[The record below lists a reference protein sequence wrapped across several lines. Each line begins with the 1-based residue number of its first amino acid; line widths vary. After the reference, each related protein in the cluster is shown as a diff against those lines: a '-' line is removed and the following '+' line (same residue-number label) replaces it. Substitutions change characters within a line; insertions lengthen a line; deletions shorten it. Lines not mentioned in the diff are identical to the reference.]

1 MSEKKDM
8 PSSEEKDGLNFEDV
22 KNLTIE
28 EAVRKD
34 SEMKAGITESDGVLD
49 KYIKQHRDEVTS
61 QKFETKLSDFEDL
74 DTKALD
80 NFIKKQRE
88 ELVNSGIVS
97 KDVFE
102 ETAEPKSEVES
113 EEVAEPVVEETEV
126 KEVEAEPE
134 SEPVETVD
142 TEKEA
147 ATEVETTTPE
157 VEETVAAVEE
167 AKEDPVAIPA
177 EEVKEA
183 EKEVTSIALSAD
195 DNKPTSKKKRVI
207 IGGLAALVVA
217 IFGAGYALH
226 YTKDSTT
233 TVASSSTSSSQKKT
247 TSSSSAA
254 EKAKKAKKAFEDAYA
269 ALFTDDTKTK
279 LKNSEFDKISV
290 LKEKLDDLKG
300 TDFYDAA
307 KKQYDTVAAHITAI
321 KAINA
326 LFEKDVIVDGK
337 KVSGTVKADAK
348 FDSLSS
354 DVLNTGDANLDNL
367 LQSVITDG
375 KNQLA
380 AKAQSSSQAQAAANS
395 ASQTESN
402 DKAAEAKPAAPASD
416 NSNLQRDKSRVPY
429 NDSAIADSNNP
440 AWTFGDGVLEK
451 IVSTSQARGYFSGN
465 DYILE
470 KVNIIN
476 GNGYYNMFRKDGT
489 YLFSINCKTGYFV
502 GNGSGHSD
510 ALDY

>member
-28 EAVRKD
+28 EAVRKG

-102 ETAEPKSEVES
+102 ETVEPKSEDV
-113 EEVAEPVVEETEV
+113 VEPVVEVAEV
-126 KEVEAEPE
+126 KEVETEPE
-134 SEPVETVD
+134 QAETVD
-142 TEKEA
+142 AEKEA
-147 ATEVETTTPE
+147 AKEVKATTPK
-157 VEETVAAVEE
+157 VEEAVAAVEE
-167 AKEDPVAIPA
+167 PKEAPVAIPA

-183 EKEVTSIALSAD
+183 EKEATSIALSAD

-207 IGGLAALVVA
+207 IGGLAVLVIA

-247 TSSSSAA
+247 ISSSSA
-254 EKAKKAKKAFEDAYA
+254 AKKAKKAFDDAYA

-380 AKAQSSSQAQAAANS
+380 AKAQSSSQAQAAANA
-395 ASQTESN
+395 ASQTESS
-402 DKAAEAKPAAPASD
+402 DKAAEAKPAAPDSD

-429 NDSAIADSNNP
+429 NYSAIADSSNP

-451 IVSTSQARGYFSGN
+451 IVSTSQTRGYFSGN

>member
-28 EAVRKD
+28 EAVRKG

-102 ETAEPKSEVES
+102 ETVEPKSEDV
-113 EEVAEPVVEETEV
+113 VEPVVEVAEV
-126 KEVEAEPE
+126 KEVETEPE
-134 SEPVETVD
+134 QAETVD
-142 TEKEA
+142 AEKEA
-147 ATEVETTTPE
+147 AKEVKATTPK
-157 VEETVAAVEE
+157 VEEAVAAVEE
-167 AKEDPVAIPA
+167 PKEAPVAIPA

-183 EKEVTSIALSAD
+183 EKEATLIALSAD

-207 IGGLAALVVA
+207 IGGLAVLVVA

-247 TSSSSAA
+247 ISSSSA
-254 EKAKKAKKAFEDAYA
+254 AKKAKKAFDDAYA

-380 AKAQSSSQAQAAANS
+380 AKAQSSSQAQAAANA
-395 ASQTESN
+395 ASQTESS
-402 DKAAEAKPAAPASD
+402 DKAAEAKPAAPDSD

-429 NDSAIADSNNP
+429 NYSAIADSSNP

-451 IVSTSQARGYFSGN
+451 IVSTSQTRGYFSGN

>member
-28 EAVRKD
+28 EAVRKG

-102 ETAEPKSEVES
+102 ETVEPKSEDV
-113 EEVAEPVVEETEV
+113 VEPVVEVAEV

-134 SEPVETVD
+134 QAETVD
-142 TEKEA
+142 AEKEA
-147 ATEVETTTPE
+147 AKEVKATTPK
-157 VEETVAAVEE
+157 VEEAVAAVEE
-167 AKEDPVAIPA
+167 PKEAPVAIPA

-183 EKEVTSIALSAD
+183 EKEATSIALSAD

-207 IGGLAALVVA
+207 IGGLAVLVVA

-247 TSSSSAA
+247 ISSSSA
-254 EKAKKAKKAFEDAYA
+254 AKKAKKAFDDAYA

-402 DKAAEAKPAAPASD
+402 DKAAEAKPAAPDSD

-429 NDSAIADSNNP
+429 NYSAIADSSNP

-451 IVSTSQARGYFSGN
+451 IVSTSQTRGYFSGN

>member
-28 EAVRKD
+28 EAVRKG

-102 ETAEPKSEVES
+102 ETVEPKSEDV
-113 EEVAEPVVEETEV
+113 VEPVVEVAEV
-126 KEVEAEPE
+126 KEVETVPE
-134 SEPVETVD
+134 QAETVD
-142 TEKEA
+142 AEKEA
-147 ATEVETTTPE
+147 AKEVKATTPK
-157 VEETVAAVEE
+157 VEEAVAAVEE
-167 AKEDPVAIPA
+167 PKEAPVAIPA

-183 EKEVTSIALSAD
+183 EKEATSIALSAD

-207 IGGLAALVVA
+207 IGGLAVLVVA

-247 TSSSSAA
+247 ISSSSA
-254 EKAKKAKKAFEDAYA
+254 AKKAKKAFDDAYA

-380 AKAQSSSQAQAAANS
+380 AKAQSSSQAQAAANA
-395 ASQTESN
+395 ASQTESS
-402 DKAAEAKPAAPASD
+402 DKAAEAKPAAPDSD

-429 NDSAIADSNNP
+429 NYSAIADSSNP

-451 IVSTSQARGYFSGN
+451 IVSTSQTRGYFSGN

>member
-1 MSEKKDM
+1 M

-102 ETAEPKSEVES
+102 ETADPKSEVES
-113 EEVAEPVVEETEV
+113 EDVAEPVVEETEV
-126 KEVEAEPE
+126 KEVEVEAEPE
-134 SEPVETVD
+134 QVETVD
-142 TEKEA
+142 SEKEA
-147 ATEVETTTPE
+147 AKEVEATTPE

-183 EKEVTSIALSAD
+183 EKEAASIALSVD

-254 EKAKKAKKAFEDAYA
+254 EKAKKAKKAFDDAYA

-307 KKQYDTVAAHITAI
+307 KKEYDTVAAHITAI

-402 DKAAEAKPAAPASD
+402 DKTAEAKPAAPASD

>member
-28 EAVRKD
+28 EAVRKG

-102 ETAEPKSEVES
+102 ETVEPKSEDV
-113 EEVAEPVVEETEV
+113 VEPVVEVAEV

-134 SEPVETVD
+134 QAETVD
-142 TEKEA
+142 AEKEA
-147 ATEVETTTPE
+147 AKEVKATTPK
-157 VEETVAAVEE
+157 VEEAVAAVEE
-167 AKEDPVAIPA
+167 PKEAPVAIPA

-183 EKEVTSIALSAD
+183 EKEATSIALSAD

-207 IGGLAALVVA
+207 IGGLAVLVVA

-247 TSSSSAA
+247 ISSSSAA
-254 EKAKKAKKAFEDAYA
+254 KKAKKVFDDAYA

-402 DKAAEAKPAAPASD
+402 DKAAEAKPAAPDSD

-429 NDSAIADSNNP
+429 NYSAIADSSNP

-451 IVSTSQARGYFSGN
+451 IVSTSQTRGYFSGN

>member
-28 EAVRKD
+28 EAVRKG

-102 ETAEPKSEVES
+102 ETVAPKSEDV
-113 EEVAEPVVEETEV
+113 VEPVVEVAEV

-134 SEPVETVD
+134 QAETVD
-142 TEKEA
+142 AEKEA
-147 ATEVETTTPE
+147 AKEVKATTPK
-157 VEETVAAVEE
+157 VEEAVAAVEE
-167 AKEDPVAIPA
+167 PKEAPVAIPA

-183 EKEVTSIALSAD
+183 EKEATSIALSAD

-207 IGGLAALVVA
+207 I
-217 IFGAGYALH
+217 GYALH

-247 TSSSSAA
+247 ISSSSAA
-254 EKAKKAKKAFEDAYA
+254 KKAKKVFDDAYA

-440 AWTFGDGVLEK
+440 AWTFSDGVLEK

>member
-28 EAVRKD
+28 EAVRKG

-102 ETAEPKSEVES
+102 ETVEPKSEDV
-113 EEVAEPVVEETEV
+113 VEPVVEVAEV
-126 KEVEAEPE
+126 KEVETEPE
-134 SEPVETVD
+134 QAETVD
-142 TEKEA
+142 AEKEA
-147 ATEVETTTPE
+147 AKEVKATTPK
-157 VEETVAAVEE
+157 VEEAVAAVEE
-167 AKEDPVAIPA
+167 PKEAPVAIPA

-183 EKEVTSIALSAD
+183 EKEATSIALSAD

-207 IGGLAALVVA
+207 IGGLAVLVVA

-247 TSSSSAA
+247 ISSSSA
-254 EKAKKAKKAFEDAYA
+254 AKKAKKAFDDAYA

-380 AKAQSSSQAQAAANS
+380 AKAQSSSQAQAAANA
-395 ASQTESN
+395 ASQTESS
-402 DKAAEAKPAAPASD
+402 DKATEAKPAAPDSD

-429 NDSAIADSNNP
+429 NYSAIADSSNP

-451 IVSTSQARGYFSGN
+451 IVSTSQTRGYFSGN

>member
-113 EEVAEPVVEETEV
+113 EEVAEPVVEENEV

-183 EKEVTSIALSAD
+183 EKEATSIALSAD

-254 EKAKKAKKAFEDAYA
+254 KKAKKAFDDAYA

-380 AKAQSSSQAQAAANS
+380 AKAQSSSQAQAAANA
-395 ASQTESN
+395 ASQTESS

-451 IVSTSQARGYFSGN
+451 IVSTSQTRGYFSGN

>member
-28 EAVRKD
+28 EAVRKG

-102 ETAEPKSEVES
+102 ETVEPKSEDV
-113 EEVAEPVVEETEV
+113 VEPVVEVAEV

-134 SEPVETVD
+134 QAETVD
-142 TEKEA
+142 AEKEA
-147 ATEVETTTPE
+147 AKEVKATTPK
-157 VEETVAAVEE
+157 VEEAVAAVEE
-167 AKEDPVAIPA
+167 PKEAPVAIPA

-183 EKEVTSIALSAD
+183 EKEATSIALSAD

-207 IGGLAALVVA
+207 IGGLAVLVVA

-247 TSSSSAA
+247 ISSSSAA
-254 EKAKKAKKAFEDAYA
+254 KKAKKVFDDAYA

-380 AKAQSSSQAQAAANS
+380 AKAQPSSQAQAAANS

-440 AWTFGDGVLEK
+440 AWTFSDGVLEK

>member
-28 EAVRKD
+28 EAVRKG

-102 ETAEPKSEVES
+102 ETVEPKSEDV
-113 EEVAEPVVEETEV
+113 VEPVVEVAEV
-126 KEVEAEPE
+126 KEVETEPE
-134 SEPVETVD
+134 QAETVD
-142 TEKEA
+142 AEKEA
-147 ATEVETTTPE
+147 AKEVKATTPK
-157 VEETVAAVEE
+157 VEEAVAAVEE
-167 AKEDPVAIPA
+167 PKEAPVAIPA

-183 EKEVTSIALSAD
+183 EKEATSIALLAD

-207 IGGLAALVVA
+207 IGGLAVLVVA

-247 TSSSSAA
+247 ISSSSA
-254 EKAKKAKKAFEDAYA
+254 AKKAKKAFDDAYA

-380 AKAQSSSQAQAAANS
+380 AKAQSSSQAQAAANA
-395 ASQTESN
+395 ASQTESS
-402 DKAAEAKPAAPASD
+402 DKAAEAKPAAPDSD

-429 NDSAIADSNNP
+429 NYSAIADSSNP

-451 IVSTSQARGYFSGN
+451 IVSTSQTRGYFSGN

>member
-28 EAVRKD
+28 EAVRKG

-102 ETAEPKSEVES
+102 ETVEPKSEDV
-113 EEVAEPVVEETEV
+113 VEPVVEVAEV
-126 KEVEAEPE
+126 KEVETEPE
-134 SEPVETVD
+134 QAETVD
-142 TEKEA
+142 AEKEVKA
-147 ATEVETTTPE
+147 TTPK
-157 VEETVAAVEE
+157 VEEAVAAVEE
-167 AKEDPVAIPA
+167 PKEAPVAIPA

-183 EKEVTSIALSAD
+183 EKEATSIALSAD

-207 IGGLAALVVA
+207 IGGLAVLVVA

-247 TSSSSAA
+247 ISSSSA
-254 EKAKKAKKAFEDAYA
+254 AKKAKKAFDDAYA

-380 AKAQSSSQAQAAANS
+380 AKAQSSSQAQAAANA
-395 ASQTESN
+395 ASQTESS
-402 DKAAEAKPAAPASD
+402 DKAAEAKPAAPDSD

-429 NDSAIADSNNP
+429 NYSAIADSSNP

-451 IVSTSQARGYFSGN
+451 IVSTSQTRGYFSGN

>member
-28 EAVRKD
+28 EAVRKG

-102 ETAEPKSEVES
+102 ETVEPKSEDV
-113 EEVAEPVVEETEV
+113 VEPVVEVAEV
-126 KEVEAEPE
+126 KEVETEPE
-134 SEPVETVD
+134 QAETVD
-142 TEKEA
+142 AEKEA
-147 ATEVETTTPE
+147 AKEVKATTPK
-157 VEETVAAVEE
+157 VEEAVAAVEE
-167 AKEDPVAIPA
+167 PKEAPVAIPA

-183 EKEVTSIALSAD
+183 EKEATSIALSAD

-207 IGGLAALVVA
+207 IGGLAVLVVA

-233 TVASSSTSSSQKKT
+233 TVASPSTSSSQKKT
-247 TSSSSAA
+247 ISSSSA
-254 EKAKKAKKAFEDAYA
+254 AKKAKKAFDDAYA

-380 AKAQSSSQAQAAANS
+380 AKAQSSSQAQAAANA
-395 ASQTESN
+395 ASQTESS
-402 DKAAEAKPAAPASD
+402 DKAAEAKPAAPDSD

-429 NDSAIADSNNP
+429 NDSAIADSSNP

-451 IVSTSQARGYFSGN
+451 IVSTSQTRGYFSGN

>member
-28 EAVRKD
+28 EAVRKG

-102 ETAEPKSEVES
+102 ETVEPKSEDV
-113 EEVAEPVVEETEV
+113 VEPVVEVAEV
-126 KEVEAEPE
+126 KEVETEPE
-134 SEPVETVD
+134 QAETVD
-142 TEKEA
+142 AEKEA
-147 ATEVETTTPE
+147 AKEVKATTPK
-157 VEETVAAVEE
+157 VEEAVAAVEE
-167 AKEDPVAIPA
+167 PKEAPVAIPA

-183 EKEVTSIALSAD
+183 EKEATSIALSAD

-207 IGGLAALVVA
+207 IGGLAVLVVA

-226 YTKDSTT
+226 HTKDSTT

-247 TSSSSAA
+247 ISSSSA
-254 EKAKKAKKAFEDAYA
+254 AKKAKKAFDDAYA

-380 AKAQSSSQAQAAANS
+380 AKAQSSSQAQAAANA
-395 ASQTESN
+395 ASQTESS
-402 DKAAEAKPAAPASD
+402 DKAAEAKPAAPDSD

-429 NDSAIADSNNP
+429 NYSAIADSSNP

-451 IVSTSQARGYFSGN
+451 IVSTSQTRGYFSGN